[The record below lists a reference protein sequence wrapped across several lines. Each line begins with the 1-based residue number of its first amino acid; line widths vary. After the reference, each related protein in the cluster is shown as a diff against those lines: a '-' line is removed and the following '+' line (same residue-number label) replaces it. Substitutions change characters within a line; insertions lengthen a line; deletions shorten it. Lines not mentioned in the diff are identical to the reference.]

1 MRPGDLERVESGEG
15 IESQLTAMVYDLW
28 GGRVPRCQMCGRKTE
43 KLFLVKGKRVCDKC
57 QSKVG

>member
-1 MRPGDLERVESGEG
+1 MKAK
-15 IESQLTAMVYDLW
+15 LTAMVYDLW